1 MSTSDLGED
10 LSRLILDDTKIDW
23 HAERVLAW
31 QRGETVA
38 PVTVDMALTRACNA
52 ACGFCFA
59 VTQEN
64 DRGSITKEV
73 MERFLDDCKEMDVK
87 GVSLVSDGESTL
99 SPVFVYSIQKGHA
112 NGISMAVGSN
122 GYALDEKKIREILPC
137 LTYFRFN
144 ISAGEPERYKQ
155 IMGVKDGFFE
165 RVIQNIE
172 TMVRVKKELGLKC
185 TIGLQMVLMPRD
197 IDQVLPLARLGQK
210 LRPDYLVVKHCSD
223 TEDGEL
229 GVDYGAY
236 AQHYDILKEAE
247 ALSDDSYH
255 VHIKWNKINANGK
268 RSYSRCLG
276 SPFLMQIS
284 GSGLVGPCGMVFND
298 RYKKLHLGSIITE
311 RFKDIIH
318 SPRYREVMDYLASD
332 DFDARVMCGTL
343 CLQDR
348 VNARLDNLAKAGQP
362 IAVPALPPPAHLA
375 FV

>member
-1 MSTSDLGED
+1 MSNSDLSEEHT
-10 LSRLILDDTKIDW
+10 RLILDDTKIDW

-31 QRGETVA
+31 QRGEKVA
-38 PVTVDMALTRACNA
+38 PVTIDMALTRACNA
-52 ACGFCFA
+52 ACGFCYA

-64 DRGSITKEV
+64 DRGAITKDV
-73 MERFLDDCKEMDVK
+73 MEKFLDDCKELDVK
-87 GVSLVSDGESTL
+87 GISLVSDGESTL
-99 SPVFVYSIQKGHA
+99 SPAFVYTIQKGHA

-122 GYALDEKKIREILPC
+122 GYLLDENKIREILPC

-155 IMGVKDGFFE
+155 VMGVRDGFFE

-172 TMVRVKKELGLKC
+172 TMVKVKKELGLKV

-197 IDQVLPLARLGQK
+197 IDQVLPLARLGKK
-210 LRPDYLVVKHCSD
+210 LRPDYLIVKHCSD
-223 TEDGEL
+223 TEDGAL

-236 AQHYDILKEAE
+236 AQHYGILEEAE
-247 ALSDDSYH
+247 ALSDDEYH
-255 VHIKWNKINANGK
+255 VHIKWNKINMNGK
-268 RSYSRCLG
+268 RSYSKCLG

-298 RYKKLHLGSIITE
+298 RYKKLHLGSIVTE
-311 RFKDIIH
+311 RFKDIVY
-318 SPRYREVMDYLASD
+318 SERYREVMDYLASD
-332 DFDARVMCGTL
+332 DFNAKTMCGSL

-348 VNARLDNLAKAGQP
+348 VNTRLDNLAKAGQK
-362 IAVPALPPPAHLA
+362 IAAPGGSPPEHLN